1 MITGL
6 GSCSKAFL
14 TSAIG
19 NLIDDVANRRN
30 VTALPDSLDTLTW
43 DTKVQALF
51 PGDSVWKLQ
60 DKWATEKANI
70 ADMLSMATGVTRYA
84 KICHSSSDPVF
95 TIMDF

>member
-19 NLIDDVANRRN
+19 ILIDDFANARN
-30 VTALPDSLDTLTW
+30 VTALPHGVDTLNW

-51 PGDSVWKLQ
+51 PGDSVWKLEDQ
-60 DKWATEKANI
+60 WATEKANI
-70 ADMLSMATGVTRYA
+70 ADILSMATGVTRYVKESYLPTA
-84 KICHSSSDPVF
+84 SY
-95 TIMDF
+95 